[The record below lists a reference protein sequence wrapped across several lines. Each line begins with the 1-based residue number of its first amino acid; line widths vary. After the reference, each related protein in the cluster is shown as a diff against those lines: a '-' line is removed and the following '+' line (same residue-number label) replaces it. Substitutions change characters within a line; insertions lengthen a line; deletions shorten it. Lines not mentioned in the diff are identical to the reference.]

1 MTTLLGAPAV
11 DCPTAPAHVARA
23 EALGEL
29 GVGPV
34 DIAVG
39 FADQDEVMLVDGARI
54 GGRRMTIV
62 AAGAALRFVARR
74 HRARCTDRA
83 GRSVPMAPGRD
94 PLARLVALLGAGHD
108 DDPLARGLAGS
119 VFGFMA
125 YDAARGFE
133 RLPVRNIAA
142 DVPDYTFF
150 LPRWIVAVDA
160 ETSEATAVA
169 QEADAVE
176 ACRSLRE
183 LTRRLRRAVPQP
195 PAPAGDPS
203 RVVWASL
210 TRAQYEDAVRRAK
223 HEIVDGEVFQL
234 LLAVQWRLHAT
245 VAPLE
250 LYRRLTRVNPSPFQF
265 SYRGPDFAAVGASPE
280 PMLTLDG
287 GRATIRPLAGTR
299 PRGATPHADAAAEA
313 DLRGSIKDCAEHR
326 MLVDL
331 ARNDLGRV
339 SSPGSVHVDELMGVE
354 RYSHV
359 MHLVSN
365 VTGEVAPSTPID
377 ALIRAGFPA
386 GTMTGTPKV
395 RAMELIEEIE
405 PVARG
410 LYSGAVGL
418 LGADDMQLYLNIRGV
433 VQRGTSARVHAGAG
447 IVYDSDPA
455 AEYEECMA
463 KLRAPLTA
471 LGADGLEPS

>member
-1 MTTLLGAPAV
+1 MTSVLGAHPV
-11 DCPTAPAHVARA
+11 EPLPAPAHVARA
-23 EALGEL
+23 EMLGEL
-29 GVGPV
+29 GVDAV
-34 DIAVG
+34 DIAAG

-54 GGRRMTIV
+54 GGRRVSLV

-74 HRARCTDRA
+74 RHARCTDRA
-83 GRSVPMAPGRD
+83 GRSMPLAPGRD
-94 PLARLVALLGAGHD
+94 PLARLVALLGAGD
-108 DDPLARGLAGS
+108 GEDAPGLAGS

-133 RLPVRNIAA
+133 RLPVHNIAA
-142 DVPDYTFF
+142 DVPDYSFF
-150 LPRWIVAVDA
+150 LPRWLVAVDA
-160 ETSEATAVA
+160 ETSQVTAVA
-169 QEADAVE
+169 QEPDAVE
-176 ACRSLRE
+176 ARRSLRE
-183 LTRRLRRAVPQP
+183 LTARLRRT
-195 PAPAGDPS
+195 APAAPEPASDPS
-203 RVVWASL
+203 RFVWASF
-210 TRAQYEDAVRRAK
+210 TRAQYEDAVRRAQQ
-223 HEIVDGEVFQL
+223 EIVDGEIFQL
-234 LLAVQWRLHAT
+234 LLALQWRLHAT

-250 LYRRLTRVNPSPFQF
+250 LYRRLARVNPSPFQF
-265 SYRGPDFAAVGASPE
+265 SYRGPDFAAAGASPE
-280 PMLTLDG
+280 PMLTLDA

-299 PRGATPHADAAAEA
+299 PRGATPIADAAAEA
-313 DLRGSIKDCAEHR
+313 DLRASIKDCAEHR

-339 SSPGSVHVDELMGVE
+339 SAPGSVHVDELMGVE

-365 VTGEVAPSTPID
+365 VTGEVAPSTPVD

-471 LGADGLEPS
+471 LGAAGREGS